1 MNLIY
6 GKVVEVF
13 EEEGLRRGKVRVG
26 GALKI
31 VTLDLVADADS
42 GDEVLLCDGIAIGK
56 VRDAIGQLER
66 PLEQHVSGDPR

>member
-6 GKVVEVF
+6 GEIVDIF
-13 EEEGLRRGKVRVG
+13 HEEGLRRGKVRVG

-31 VTLDLVADADS
+31 VTLDLLADADT

-56 VRDAIGQLER
+56 VRDAAQSPTPAI
-66 PLEQHVSGDPR
+66 

>member
-1 MNLIY
+1 MNLLY

-13 EEEGLRRGKVRVG
+13 EDEGLRRGKVRVG

-31 VTLDLVADADS
+31 VTLDLLPDADS

-56 VRDAIGQLER
+56 LRDAAAL
-66 PLEQHVSGDPR
+66 PLHP